1 MSEAEKAAKEKE
13 RKARELE
20 IQQAIEQ
27 GQLTMDFLKGGASPK
42 KKSAVRKSISQ
53 RTYVA

>member
-13 RKARELE
+13 RKQ
-20 IQQAIEQ
+20 IQEAIEQ
-27 GQLTMDFLKGGASPK
+27 GQLTMDFLKGSSTPK

-53 RTYVA
+53 RSYVA